1 MSEQCDIYLIPGFFG
16 FADLGGITYFHHIR
30 ESLEHLLSVHG
41 ITPNV
46 HYVSTIPT
54 GSIRQRAA
62 KLYQEIEATSGGPG
76 VPIHLIGHST
86 GGLDA
91 RLFASPNVSLIKE
104 LDVEPLASRVS
115 TVISVATP
123 HLGTPLAFF
132 FNSLLGQKLLYL
144 LSMATI
150 YALRFGK
157 FPLSTLFSILGVIA
171 KLDDHLGWKDNILDQ
186 FYENLFADLSGEHM
200 EEVGAFLESIRE
212 DQALL
217 GQLTPGG
224 IDLLNAAVQDRPGT
238 RYGCV
243 VTQARRPELGSLKD
257 IGLEPYRLGSHAV
270 YRFLYWLTSFVP
282 RYPDITESQRA
293 ILQRAY
299 GSVPDCDVSDGVV
312 PTWSQIH
319 GQIIRAMWAD
329 HLDVCG
335 HFTDPQHDP
344 PHIDWLSSGT
354 GFTRRDFEGLWSDIV
369 DFMIADRDGE
379 AFLA

>member
-1 MSEQCDIYLIPGFFG
+1 MAKRCYIYLIPGFFG

-30 ESLEHLLSVHG
+30 EILEELFAQHG
-41 ITPNV
+41 ITPEV
-46 HYVSTIPT
+46 HYVSTLPT
-54 GSIRQRAA
+54 GSIRKRAA
-62 KLYQEIEATSGGPG
+62 MLYHEIEATALDPD

-91 RLFASPNVSLIKE
+91 RLFASPNVSLLKDLHAESI
-104 LDVEPLASRVS
+104 ASRVK
-115 TVISVATP
+115 TVVSVSTP
-123 HLGTPLAFF
+123 HLGTPLAQF
-132 FNSLLGQKLLYL
+132 FNSLLGQKLLYAI
-144 LSMATI
+144 SMTTI

-157 FPLSTLFSILGVIA
+157 FPLSAMFSLVGVIA

-186 FYENLFADLSGEHM
+186 FYENLFADLNGEHM
-200 EEVGAFLESIRE
+200 EEVGEYLESIRQ

-243 VTQARRPELGSLKD
+243 ITQARRPELGSLKD
-257 IGLEPYRLGSHAV
+257 VGFEPYRLGSHAM

-282 RYPDITESQRA
+282 EYPDITTHQRA
-293 ILQRAY
+293 VLQRAY
-299 GSVPDCDVSDGVV
+299 GGVPECDVSDGVV
-312 PTWSQIH
+312 PTWSQFH
-319 GQIIRAMWAD
+319 GEIIRAMWAD

-335 HFTDPQHDP
+335 HFTDPDRQP

-354 GFTRRDFEGLWSDIV
+354 GFSRDDFEGLWSDVV
-369 DFMIADRDGE
+369 DFILRDE
-379 AFLA
+379 QSDALA

>member
-1 MSEQCDIYLIPGFFG
+1 MSDRCYIYLIPGFFG
-16 FADLGGITYFHHIR
+16 FADLGGITYFHHVR
-30 ESLEHLLSVHG
+30 EMLEERCALYG
-41 ITPNV
+41 MDPEV
-46 HYVSTIPT
+46 HYVSTVPT
-54 GSIRQRAA
+54 GSIRMRAA
-62 KLYQEIEATSGGPG
+62 QLYHEVAATATEPDW
-76 VPIHLIGHST
+76 PIHLIGHST

-91 RLFASPNVSLIKE
+91 RLFVSPNVSLLKTIE
-104 LDVEPLASRVS
+104 AEVLASRVKS
-115 TVISVATP
+115 VVSVATP

-144 LSMATI
+144 ISLATI

-157 FPLSTLFSILGVIA
+157 FPLSTLFSLVGIITR
-171 KLDDHLGWKDNILDQ
+171 LDDHLGWKDNIVDQ
-186 FYENLFADLSGEHM
+186 FYENLFSDLSGERM
-200 EEVGAFLESIRE
+200 VAVGEFLESIRS

-257 IGLEPYRLGSHAV
+257 IGLEPYKLASHTV

-282 RYPDITESQRA
+282 NYPDITEAQRA
-293 ILQRAY
+293 FLQHAY
-299 GSVPDCDVSDGVV
+299 GSVPECDASDGVV
-312 PTWSQIH
+312 PTWSQLH
-319 GQIIRAMWAD
+319 GELIRAMWAD

-335 HFTDPQHDP
+335 HFSEPGHDP

-354 GFTRRDFEGLWSDIV
+354 GFSRSDFEGLWSDV
-369 DFMIADRDGE
+369 VAFMMRDQEDTAIA
-379 AFLA
+379 